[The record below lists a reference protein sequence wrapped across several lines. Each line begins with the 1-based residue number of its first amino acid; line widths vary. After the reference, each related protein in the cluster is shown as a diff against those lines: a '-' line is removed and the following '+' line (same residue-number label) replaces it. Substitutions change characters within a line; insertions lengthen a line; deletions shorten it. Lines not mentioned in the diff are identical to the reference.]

1 MVAVVFVIALL
12 GLLAGIV
19 VGAGSDTD
27 AAEGRQGG
35 SGLAAAPLD
44 LAEVADGIAGHYEAA
59 TTHEAAFAAVPC
71 YCGCEE
77 FLGHRNLHDCFVRS
91 DGDGWDAH
99 AAGCGVCIAESTVVR
114 ALLDEGQPA
123 PVIRA
128 AVIDQFGS
136 TPTTTP
142 PVS

>member
-1 MVAVVFVIALL
+1 MAAVVVAIALV

-27 AAEGRQGG
+27 ASRGRQGG
-35 SGLAAAPLD
+35 SGLAAAPVD
-44 LAEVADGIAGHYEAA
+44 LADVPDGIAGHYEAA
-59 TTHEAAFAAVPC
+59 AAEAAAFAAVPC
-71 YCGCEE
+71 FCGCEE
-77 FLGHRNLHDCFVRS
+77 FLGHRSLYDCFVRT

-99 AAGCGVCIAESTVVR
+99 AAGCGVCIGESTVVR
-114 ALLDEGQPA
+114 ALLDEGEPA
-123 PVIRA
+123 SVIRA

-142 PVS
+142 PPS